1 MATLTK
7 KNETLVA
14 PFYKNGVSLQ
24 WFTITFPSTVAAK
37 LDTDYTNYPSAP
49 RSPVV
54 VAFDAI
60 AQAASIEIF
69 GTVQNLS
76 IGGVGRDM
84 RFAVAAA
91 GGDFGTAK
99 WDGTDSEDFAAY
111 LTRLVQAAGTH
122 QGVNLA
128 SCAVAAITL

>member
-7 KNETLVA
+7 KNETMVA

-37 LDTDYTNYPSAP
+37 LDTDYTTYPSAP

-54 VAFDAI
+54 VAYEAI
-60 AQAASIEIF
+60 AAVASIEIF

-91 GGDFGTAK
+91 GGDFGTSK

-111 LTRLVQAAGTH
+111 LTRLVNAAGTH

-128 SCAVAAITL
+128 SCTVSAITL

>member
-7 KNETLVA
+7 KNETMVA

-24 WFTITFPSTVAAK
+24 WFTITFPSTVATK
-37 LDTDYTNYPSAP
+37 LDTDYTLYPSAP

-54 VAFDAI
+54 VAYEAI
-60 AQAASIEIF
+60 AAVASIEIF

-99 WDGTDSEDFAAY
+99 WDGTNSEDFAAY
-111 LTRLVQAAGTH
+111 LTRLVNAAGTH
-122 QGVNLA
+122 QNVALA
-128 SCAVAAITL
+128 SCTVSAITL